1 MDNQTAGLIIA
12 LNHQW
17 HLGDRIGGGG
27 FASVYRAWAEGQ
39 GPSVIKLIPK
49 YPGAERELLFED
61 LSGVPNIVPVVET
74 GEWDEHW
81 VLVMPEAEKSL
92 SDHLDEQGGRLTVDD
107 AVAALIDI
115 VEALVEIGGRVVH
128 RDLKPQNILLLNGNW
143 CLADFGIA
151 KYAEVTTAT
160 NTMKGAKTAP
170 YAAPEVWRDETATSA
185 TDVYALGV
193 VAYELL
199 TGRLPFPGPD
209 FRRQHIEDPVEPMSG
224 VPLKLSSLVEECL
237 YKSSQARPL
246 PQNLL
251 ERLRTSR
258 AEASPAALQLQ
269 AANASAVQKIAEQ
282 RRIESVARAE
292 AEHRQQLQQDAEQSL
307 DRILGLLRRQIADNA
322 PTAQFSDDPAGKLW
336 RLDLGALGVD
346 HVRQVIERIDG
357 IPFDVV
363 AFAQIYAVGSKDPDG
378 YRGRSHS
385 LWYCDAYTPDAFRWY
400 ETAFFGLILSN
411 MDGFEPFALGPAHPD
426 VIYALGTGV
435 HHTNLARPF
444 VAIDQGNEN
453 VFVDAWIAWF
463 AQAAQ
468 GALIRPRRMPE
479 SDPRGSWRQRA

>member
-1 MDNQTAGLIIA
+1 MDNQTAGLIIT

-39 GPSVIKLIPK
+39 EPSVIKLIPK
-49 YPGAERELLFED
+49 DPGAERELLFED
-61 LSGVPNIVPVVET
+61 LNGVPNIVPVIET
-74 GEWDEHW
+74 GEWDDHW
-81 VLVMPEAEKSL
+81 VLVMPEAERSL
-92 SDHLDEQGGRLTVDD
+92 RDHLDEQGGRLTVDD

-115 VEALVEIGGRVVH
+115 VEALVEIAERVVH
-128 RDLKPQNILLLNGNW
+128 RDLKPQNILFLNGSW

-151 KYAEVTTAT
+151 KYADVTTAT

-209 FRRQHIEDPVEPMSG
+209 FRRQHIEDPVEAMSG

-246 PQNLL
+246 PRNLL

-269 AANASAVQKIAEQ
+269 AANASVVHQIAEQ

-292 AEHRQQLQQDAEQSL
+292 AERRHKLYQVAEQSL
-307 DRILGLLRRQIADNA
+307 ARILDLLRRQIEDNA
-322 PTAQFSDDPAGKLW
+322 AAAQFSDDPGGKLW
-336 RLDLGALGVD
+336 RLDRGTLEVQNLRNVSAPL
-346 HVRQVIERIDG
+346 DG
-357 IPFDVV
+357 IPFDVI
-363 AFAQIYAVGSKDPDG
+363 AWTQIGVYQPRSADGFVG
-378 YRGRSHS
+378 REHS
-385 LWYCDAYTPDAFRWY
+385 LWYCDFREPQAFRWY
-400 ETAFFGLILSN
+400 ETSFFALGQIHVQ
-411 MDGFEPFALGPAHPD
+411 GFQPFALVPHSPHIGPALMQ
-426 VIYALGTGV
+426 VQQSLQ
-435 HHTNLARPF
+435 LARPF
-444 VAIDQGNEN
+444 TGIDQGDEDD
-453 VFVDAWIAWF
+453 FIERWIAWF
-463 AQAAQ
+463 AQAAR
-468 GALIRPRRMPE
+468 GELVYPRRLPE
-479 SDPRGSWRQRA
+479 ADP